1 MKKSWCFGPTD
12 YSKDLKNSEELRDRL
27 DSGLKQLRDAAIRQ
41 DSLAIKKKLQ
51 EIVPEYNPQ
60 DTQSVL

>member
-1 MKKSWCFGPTD
+1 MVLRPNS